1 MADDAAEA
9 QTGTSPDAVIS
20 EFATYEDYLDSQI
33 TPIDLFYLEDKE
45 LARQLVELGYRASGE
60 PLRRDE
66 FEARQRAAEGARM
79 AKRMQAKELASHG
92 AGPDYGGSELMKA
105 LAEREADNRN
115 GKLTT
120 IVFIRTRNARNQEI
134 SGYIDYATRLKSE
147 PWEPYFTMLRPLV
160 PRPTDLSF
168 FNWETSVATSSSTP
182 NFQVVADQGKGL
194 LFKNKRDRKI
204 VNVNPQEAP
213 GDNTTRAELLTR
225 EHIQVVIYDH
235 MTRRKS

>member
-1 MADDAAEA
+1 MADDAGEA
-9 QTGTSPDAVIS
+9 TPGASPDTVLS
-20 EFATYEDYLDSQI
+20 DFATYEDYLDAQI
-33 TPIDLFYLEDKE
+33 TATDLYYLEDRE
-45 LARQLVELGYRASGE
+45 LARQLVELGYRAAGE

-66 FEARQRAAEGARM
+66 FDARQRAAEGARM
-79 AKRMQAKELASHG
+79 AKRMHAKELASHSAAG
-92 AGPDYGGSELMKA
+92 ASGSALMQA

-134 SGYIDYATRLKSE
+134 SGYIDYATRLKAE
-147 PWEPYFTMLRPLV
+147 PWEPYFQLTRPLL

-168 FNWETSVATSSSTP
+168 YNWETSVATSSSTP

-204 VNVNPQEAP
+204 VNVNPQEKP
-213 GDNTTRAELLTR
+213 GDNTTRTAITTK

-235 MTRRKS
+235 LTRRKS